1 MLFHIRCICEAFH
14 LITKKK
20 RKEKHKYIHRE
31 QASSLLKD
39 IKKLRTLKLGRYQVV
54 T

>member
-1 MLFHIRCICEAFH
+1 MLFHTRCICEAFH
-14 LITKKK
+14 LITKT